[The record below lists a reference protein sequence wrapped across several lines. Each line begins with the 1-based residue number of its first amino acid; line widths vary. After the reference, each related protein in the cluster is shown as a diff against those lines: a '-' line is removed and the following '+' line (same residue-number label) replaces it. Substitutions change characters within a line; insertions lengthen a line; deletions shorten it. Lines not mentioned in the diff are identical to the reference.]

1 MLFSI
6 HAKNSENRQT
16 EILLQQTAAHNGALL
31 SVLHKKLKC
40 LSFVRKKNIFVI
52 VGRTE
57 SSWKCIPKVQANC
70 RHFSARVISDTL
82 IIIAG
87 KKKGGISPVL
97 CNNRPNKSCTI
108 PLESDILIFSVNLN
122 NLLDPFLCN
131 TAAAAA
137 QQQQ

>member
-52 VGRTE
+52 VGQIE
-57 SSWKCIPKVQANC
+57 SSWKCIPKVQQKTFFSSSDF
-70 RHFSARVISDTL
+70 RHLDHHR
-82 IIIAG
+82 AG
-87 KKKGGISPVL
+87 KKKEGSLQCFATIDLINPVQSHS
-97 CNNRPNKSCTI
+97 NQTFSYFQSTWI
-108 PLESDILIFSVNLN
+108 IYLIHFSV
-122 NLLDPFLCN
+122 
-131 TAAAAA
+131 T
-137 QQQQ
+137 QQQRQRNNSSK